1 MVNYKKIFLRIHLAT
16 LIILLINFI
25 INAVF
30 EISLIANIR
39 LFLKVLFYISACIL
53 FIYYVKPFKKRAL
66 YFSFFIFSPFFFFVS
81 WLIDGIF
88 GAILGSVFLF
98 FFVPND
104 TRFENDQIQINTK
117 FQGFFGACCKYEV
130 IEKKYFLFE
139 RKIGEFQFEDNLYF
153 RKEDIQIQK
162 DTLKM
167 HLILKNYHSQQDDH
181 YVTTDT
187 IISAVLK
194 R

>member
-1 MVNYKKIFLRIHLAT
+1 MIKLKNRILRIHLTA

-30 EISLIANIR
+30 EIGLIANLR
-39 LFLKVLFYISACIL
+39 LVLKILFYISACIL
-53 FIYYVKPFKKRAL
+53 FFYYVKPFKKRAL
-66 YFSFFIFSPFFFFVS
+66 YFSLFIFSPIFIFIS
-81 WLIDGIF
+81 WLIDGVF
-88 GAILGSVFLF
+88 GAVLGSIFLF

-104 TRFENDQIQINTK
+104 TRFENGQIQINKK
-117 FQGFFGACCKYEV
+117 FGGFLGACCKYEV

-139 RKIGEFQFEDNLYF
+139 KNIGEFQFEDNLYF
-153 RKEDIQIQK
+153 NKEDIQFQK

-167 HLILKNYHSQQDDH
+167 HLILKNYHPQEDDH

-187 IISAVLK
+187 IIYTILK